1 MHFHLHLT
9 LTNAFFL
16 TNGRLFGGQVLLHR
30 NMSTVPR
37 FHIKSMGEVW
47 FLLIGHFIIISSYL
61 LYVHQ
66 SQVSWGK
73 KCISE
78 GLLSHLASEA
88 PDSNT
93 LIYPQHT
100 HYPLPQRQI
109 QGAMPGWTIHCLEV
123 ERGTE
128 EPRR

>member
-1 MHFHLHLT
+1 
-9 LTNAFFL
+9 
-16 TNGRLFGGQVLLHR
+16 
-30 NMSTVPR
+30 
-37 FHIKSMGEVW
+37 MGEVW
-47 FLLIGHFIIISSYL
+47 FLLIGHFIIFSSYL
-61 LYVHQ
+61 LYVYQ

-73 KCISE
+73 KCICE

-93 LIYPQHT
+93 LTYPQHT

-109 QGAMPGWTIHCLEV
+109 QDAMPGWTIHCLEV